1 SPSPA
6 PAAPPSPPPPGE
18 EGTWSVE
25 DSEEVRSRLDEADRL
40 LGRGLPEK
48 GVLLLQEILDRYPRH
63 LVRTAEDPL
72 LFLGA
77 RAVVMER
84 IASLSPEAREAYR
97 RTFGPVAEEALAAAL
112 RTRDPAA
119 LAALGDRYL
128 LAGPAGPRA
137 LLALADLRL
146 ARGEP
151 GLAVA
156 PLRELLRR
164 FPGSPEGGPAVAAR
178 LARALARIRDH
189 DGLEALRSSPALP
202 PGAAVRAGG
211 VEVPLSRILEEAAA
225 EAGPRRGG
233 GDAATLGGGPSR
245 SGAGAAV
252 PPLGAPRWIE
262 GSPRFNWTD
271 TDFRQINRETS
282 VEQAVK
288 ASQPVVPCIVD
299 GVVFFHWQG
308 DVHARDLY
316 TGKERWHF
324 RGPEIPRLES
334 ARTHASWLASPT
346 VKDGVLY
353 AGLMAWPLGERV
365 RTIYFAGQDIIPYLP
380 TRRLFAL
387 DAGTG
392 ALLWSH
398 ADPRPAGD
406 PFADRLS
413 RLNATAAPLVL
424 GDLVISAG
432 AAYRSQFE
440 AAAFAA
446 DRRTGEVRWVTPL
459 GFGQQEQN
467 LFGRPVKEV
476 AVAAVASDG
485 DRVFVQTNMGLLS
498 CLEAST
504 GRPLWTRGYRQVEIP
519 YYQTFWTTPEREF
532 TFTGSPP
539 VVSGGVV
546 VVAPADGASVL
557 AFEAATGKFLWS
569 APGRDGRRSSDPRMT
584 RLLGADGDCAYLAGT
599 GVRALE
605 LRTGRLAWDQPFDT
619 RHQEE
624 CSGRGVL
631 SGGLL
636 HVPTNRALWVLEAR
650 GAGRVVRKDPWVRAD
665 GEVAGRAGG
674 NLVTAEGAAVIARL
688 YQMEGHFSAE
698 NVAARVAAL
707 LAERPEDP
715 SALLEAARAYLAA
728 DRHEAALPLLR
739 RALAG
744 AAALP
749 PGERERMEVQVRT
762 GIFAVLETR
771 ASALSAAGKPEEAQ
785 RAFAEAA
792 RNAADP
798 ADAAGV
804 LLRGARLL
812 QDADRFDLAAPLVEA
827 VVRDHPDA
835 RLVEERH
842 LVDRSPGASTAASYA
857 LFYLGVWLSALD
869 RDAEALA
876 AMQRIQERPD
886 SDVVFGGPAREVAR
900 LFTDQVIRRRGPA
913 VYAPFEAK
921 AAAALAQARAAK
933 DPQALLRVL
942 RIWPN
947 SEAGLA
953 AALDG
958 ARLLLGAGDPAGAQS
973 AARGVLALDPGDDA
987 AAAAAWILAESL
999 ARSGKAAAARSQ
1011 FLRLARR
1018 FPASPIET
1026 GGAVLPAAEA
1036 VKRRL
1041 AAGDLE
1047 SASSEAASLPATGPY
1062 RTLWER
1068 SAAAGALP
1076 RPLFPGGDP
1085 VGGRLLF
1092 LQAGPAISGVDAATG
1107 EERWS
1112 AAHPSFLGEA
1122 AWCDGVLLFAHQDE
1136 AAGLEAATGR
1146 MLWSTPLPG
1155 NAVGLCV
1162 SEGVAVLLLEST
1174 DDMETVSLFA
1184 LDPATGEAVWGG
1196 PREVPGGAQALA
1208 PVPGGVLLES
1218 FDGDLPMVRVVEAG
1232 DGSFRPW
1239 HVPLRGGEDEAQAE
1253 LLPHRGGPLVLL
1265 RTSDLRGFDP
1275 HRGAR
1280 VFGWSPEEGKGILA
1294 AAAGPAAAAALDE
1307 TGLLTA
1313 VDAEGGRVLW
1323 TARAGEGRMF
1333 DPSSTALL
1341 VDERWVVAATSAEP
1355 EGRGTRI
1362 EARDARTGALG

>member
-1 SPSPA
+1 
-6 PAAPPSPPPPGE
+6 
-18 EGTWSVE
+18 
-25 DSEEVRSRLDEADRL
+25 
-40 LGRGLPEK
+40 
-48 GVLLLQEILDRYPRH
+48 
-63 LVRTAEDPL
+63 
-72 LFLGA
+72 
-77 RAVVMER
+77 MER

-827 VVRDHPDA
+827 VVRDTLRRA
-835 RLVEERH
+835 
-842 LVDRSPGASTAASYA
+842 RSPGLFVRRATAA
-857 LFYLGVWLSALD
+857 LGHPV
-869 RDAEALA
+869 
-876 AMQRIQERPD
+876 
-886 SDVVFGGPAREVAR
+886 EVISGIEEAR
-900 LFTDQVIRRRGPA
+900 LIYVGASHYLPRVNGPQLIVDIGGGSTEIVAGRGLQPELMESLA
-913 VYAPFEAK
+913 MGCVGLTEACFPDGRLSMRSFHK
-921 AAAALAQARAAK
+921 ARLQARLELEPVRAQFRRIEPVLVAGTSGTIRAAES
-933 DPQALLRVL
+933 V
-942 RIWPN
+942 
-947 SEAGLA
+947 LA
-953 AALDG
+953 AAGRTGITVEGLEWLIGQMANAGRIDNLRLQSLSSDRAVSFAGGIAILIEVMDAIGLQRMTVADG
-958 ARLLLGAGDPAGAQS
+958 ALREGILYDMVGRLTDEDARTRTVRAMAGRYHVDRDQAGRVRAT
-973 AARGVLALDPGDDA
+973 AL
-987 AAAAAWILAESL
+987 
-999 ARSGKAAAARSQ
+999 KM
-1011 FLRLARR
+1011 
-1018 FPASPIET
+1018 
-1026 GGAVLPAAEA
+1026 
-1036 VKRRL
+1036 
-1041 AAGDLE
+1041 LE
-1047 SASSEAASLPATGPY
+1047 SVAKSWSLETEADREMLDWAASLHELGLDIAHAPPISTIPGSAPTAT
-1062 RTLWER
+1062 
-1068 SAAAGALP
+1068 
-1076 RPLFPGGDP
+1076 
-1085 VGGRLLF
+1085 
-1092 LQAGPAISGVDAATG
+1092 
-1107 EERWS
+1107 RW
-1112 AAHPSFLGEA
+1112 
-1122 AWCDGVLLFAHQDE
+1122 
-1136 AAGLEAATGR
+1136 R
-1146 MLWSTPLPG
+1146 
-1155 NAVGLCV
+1155 
-1162 SEGVAVLLLEST
+1162 
-1174 DDMETVSLFA
+1174 
-1184 LDPATGEAVWGG
+1184 
-1196 PREVPGGAQALA
+1196 
-1208 PVPGGVLLES
+1208 
-1218 FDGDLPMVRVVEAG
+1218 
-1232 DGSFRPW
+1232 
-1239 HVPLRGGEDEAQAE
+1239 
-1253 LLPHRGGPLVLL
+1253 
-1265 RTSDLRGFDP
+1265 
-1275 HRGAR
+1275 
-1280 VFGWSPEEGKGILA
+1280 
-1294 AAAGPAAAAALDE
+1294 
-1307 TGLLTA
+1307 
-1313 VDAEGGRVLW
+1313 
-1323 TARAGEGRMF
+1323 
-1333 DPSSTALL
+1333 
-1341 VDERWVVAATSAEP
+1341 
-1355 EGRGTRI
+1355 
-1362 EARDARTGALG
+1362 